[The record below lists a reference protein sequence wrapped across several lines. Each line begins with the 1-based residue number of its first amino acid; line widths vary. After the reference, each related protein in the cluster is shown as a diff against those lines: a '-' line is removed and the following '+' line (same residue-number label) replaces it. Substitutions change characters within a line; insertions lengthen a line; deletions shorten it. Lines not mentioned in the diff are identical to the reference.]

1 MTCAWALY
9 AVLPAGIVASYL
21 WLVELL
27 DDSFLQVVGAM
38 TVIGSNMGIAL
49 LLRRRSRKGPSMF
62 LATTLLVNQG
72 FISFFFFFFRR
83 GHRFSARR
91 RTTRSPPR
99 LSCWAGSTGSCG
111 RRQQRHH
118 QHERNLTWAG

>member
-21 WLVELL
+21 WLVELF

-72 FISFFFFFFRR
+72 F
-83 GHRFSARR
+83 SARR